1 MTRAASRNRFWTQ
14 ESLKQGMAEAAE
26 AERARIVALLVEH
39 ERSLRLFADKRLMTN
54 VIRLIEGTDDAG

>member
-1 MTRAASRNRFWTQ
+1 
-14 ESLKQGMAEAAE
+14 MAEAAE